1 MNEDVFD
8 PYDLSIYSKPKSQ
21 QDSQPSQD
29 AENDIENELSQKE
42 DLNNINDE
50 EIKLKQKKNQKGKRQ
65 KKIFPKK

>member
-50 EIKLKQKKNQKGKRQ
+50 EIKLKQKKK
-65 KKIFPKK
+65 